1 MSERR
6 GLGRVGY
13 IKKEKRPFFL
23 QEGGSLE
30 QFEEALGQV
39 VNDAPCLLA
48 ELKLEME
55 SRGFRWV
62 GKPKQAIAAM
72 RTVTVVQDKHPQ
84 PVDFVVRKSEV
95 GNEEYLSRN
104 KGFMC
109 KAQKEAVADFD
120 VEVPEGDDLFQFAF
134 VPDIRFEEL
143 ANLALPESWTVVKDQ
158 PFGVLIS
165 YLKYTFLKARQTPET
180 FLMKT
185 GSYAIFNTG
194 LVNKN
199 YDWIYAYFVPNQNQG
214 KQEWFLE
221 GFCPIGDRGE
231 SGLGKRVSDKV
242 GKTLPKKVVW
252 LGPGELYFD
261 VEKPIRTDWTH
272 LIQQRIARLPKDV
285 VLRFVDKD
293 STIGEL
299 YCQIEEGSAYRE
311 RYYEEICRM
320 VNALAGSGNLVFQR
334 YRCKQSL
341 SNWDIERL
349 SRETDLPEELKKLLD
364 DYLNT
369 VKEIKDLYAEVQAV
383 INSPVCDD
391 ARFEIKKRLETA
403 VELATRKIRW
413 DYATAVPAYYPANNT
428 FGFLLPLV
436 LSGTTEVGAA
446 LVVSRTEGGAYQGQT
461 ILTPEMAY
469 SNARLLRKPDAIWI
483 SQWVNA

>member
-158 PFGVLIS
+158 PFGVMFCFGLHCFGS
-165 YLKYTFLKARQTPET
+165 WGGLSKAI
-180 FLMKT
+180 
-185 GSYAIFNTG
+185 G
-194 LVNKN
+194 
-199 YDWIYAYFVPNQNQG
+199 WI
-214 KQEWFLE
+214 
-221 GFCPIGDRGE
+221 
-231 SGLGKRVSDKV
+231 
-242 GKTLPKKVVW
+242 
-252 LGPGELYFD
+252 
-261 VEKPIRTDWTH
+261 
-272 LIQQRIARLPKDV
+272 
-285 VLRFVDKD
+285 
-293 STIGEL
+293 
-299 YCQIEEGSAYRE
+299 
-311 RYYEEICRM
+311 
-320 VNALAGSGNLVFQR
+320 
-334 YRCKQSL
+334 
-341 SNWDIERL
+341 
-349 SRETDLPEELKKLLD
+349 
-364 DYLNT
+364 
-369 VKEIKDLYAEVQAV
+369 
-383 INSPVCDD
+383 
-391 ARFEIKKRLETA
+391 
-403 VELATRKIRW
+403 
-413 DYATAVPAYYPANNT
+413 
-428 FGFLLPLV
+428 
-436 LSGTTEVGAA
+436 
-446 LVVSRTEGGAYQGQT
+446 
-461 ILTPEMAY
+461 
-469 SNARLLRKPDAIWI
+469 
-483 SQWVNA
+483 